1 MLERLKI
8 PFFIVAGVVAIAG
21 VVALL
26 GYQPPLVAVT
36 LIPPPPTATPPPIQ
50 VYVTG
55 AVYVPERTYT
65 LPPGARIGAAVEAA
79 GGLLPE
85 ADKTAL
91 NLAALLRDGEKVHI
105 RRVGEIAAA
114 AESTAGGDAAPTP
127 GGKVKINSATAE
139 ELEVLPG
146 VGPALAKA
154 ILDHRA
160 KIGRFNTM
168 GDLDAVPGVGPS
180 RIAQWEGLIDFE

>member
-8 PFFIVAGVVAIAG
+8 PLFIAAALAALAGVI
-21 VVALL
+21 ALL
-26 GYQPPLVAVT
+26 SYQPPLVAVT
-36 LIPPPPTATPPPIQ
+36 LIPPPPTATPAPIQ

-55 AVYVPERTYT
+55 AVHAPDRIYA
-65 LPPGARIGAAVEAA
+65 LPPGARVAAAIEAA

-85 ADKTAL
+85 ADKGTL

-105 RRVGEIAAA
+105 KRLGEPAAA
-114 AESTAGGDAAPTP
+114 ATNANIAS
-127 GGKVKINSATAE
+127 GGKVKINMATAE
-139 ELEVLPG
+139 ELETLPG

-160 KIGRFNTM
+160 KVGRFNTM
-168 GDLDAVPGVGPS
+168 GDLDSVPGVGPS
-180 RIAQWEGLIDFE
+180 KIAQWEGLIDFE